1 MNKHIL
7 LLKSNINTPVKEE
20 TMEEL
25 NRKTEAV
32 FMNETLFDG
41 QTEQG
46 VELDYVLPD
55 YYPEIFRILKCC
67 LTPRITSSAVSGNK
81 LMLDGVVLIKVLYLE
96 ENSTALHC
104 VEQRYTWSKTVDIAG
119 KSEGLCGSPVVTVI
133 PRVDYCNCRAVSSRR
148 IDVRGAVSCRVTVT
162 CPSQFRLPAI
172 PDGVQVLCRDITA
185 SSEPIYSERQ
195 ISVRE
200 EIETGAS
207 GIEYIVSCDA
217 SPKLDDV
224 RVIANKAVIKGTVT
238 VTALYGL
245 HTDDHPGCDDLEKM
259 TADIPISQIIDMPGL
274 SDQHTCQPEITV
286 MNCELQPKAD
296 SGIISCEI
304 LLNCRCTASTDST
317 VGIPCDLYSTEYE
330 CEYSTSQIKLP
341 VNRRAVSG
349 QISVKS
355 SMTSDSGEISSVW
368 DCRSTVNS
376 LMCRPEPGN
385 GLLVTGQ
392 LCFQAIGRAAGN
404 VPFFAEKQEAFEQV
418 IPAQNVTQDTVSN
431 CRSCVTDTGFSI
443 RQDGGI
449 DATAQVEISG
459 SISEN
464 QQITAVSSA
473 SVREDKP
480 KERSD
485 EFALRICYTSGE
497 SCWDIAKRCNTTVE
511 AIMNENI
518 IDDREAEISGMVI
531 IPIV

>member
-1 MNKHIL
+1 
-7 LLKSNINTPVKEE
+7 
-20 TMEEL
+20 MEEL

-32 FMNETLFDG
+32 FLTETLFDG
-41 QTEQG
+41 QAEQG

-67 LTPRITSSAVSGNK
+67 LTPRIISSAVSGSK
-81 LMLDGVVLIKVLYLE
+81 LMLDGIVLIRVLYLE

-119 KSEGLCGSPVVTVI
+119 KSENLCGSPAVSVT

-148 IDVRGAVSCRVTVT
+148 IDVRGAVSCRITVT
-162 CPSQFRLPAI
+162 CPSQFRIPAV
-172 PDGVQVLCRDITA
+172 PDGVQVLCRNVTTT
-185 SSEPIYSERQ
+185 SEPIYSERQ

-207 GIEYIVSCDA
+207 GIEYIVSCEA
-217 SPKLDDV
+217 SPKVDDV
-224 RVIANKAVIKGTVT
+224 RIIANKAVVKGTVT
-238 VTALYGL
+238 VSALYGL

-274 SDQHTCQPEITV
+274 TDQHTCNTEFIV
-286 MNCELQPKAD
+286 MNCELQPKSD
-296 SGIISCEI
+296 SGILSCEI
-304 LLNCRCTASTDST
+304 LIDCRCTASTEST

-330 CEYSTSQIKLP
+330 CEYSTAQIRLP
-341 VNRRAVSG
+341 VNSRAISG
-349 QISVKS
+349 QIPVKS

-368 DCRSTVNS
+368 DCRSSVSS
-376 LMCRPEPGN
+376 LMCRPDPGN

-392 LCFQAIGRAAGN
+392 LSIQAVGRSAGN
-404 VPFFAEKQEAFEQV
+404 VPFFSEKQETFEQV
-418 IPAQNVTQDTVSN
+418 IPAQNVTQDTASG
-431 CRSCVTDTGFSI
+431 CRARVTDTGFSI
-443 RQDGGI
+443 NQDGGL
-449 DATAQVEISG
+449 DVTAQVEISG
-459 SISEN
+459 SLCEN

-485 EFALRICYTSGE
+485 EFSLRICYTSGE
-497 SCWDIAKRCNTTVE
+497 SCWDIAKRCNTTVD
-511 AIMNENI
+511 AIMSENN
-518 IDDREAEISGMVI
+518 IDDREAEVSGMVI